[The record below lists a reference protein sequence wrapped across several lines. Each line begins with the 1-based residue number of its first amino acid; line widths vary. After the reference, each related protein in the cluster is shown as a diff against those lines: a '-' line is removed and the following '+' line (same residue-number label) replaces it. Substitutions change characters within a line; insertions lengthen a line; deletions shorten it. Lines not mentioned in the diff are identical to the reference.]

1 MHKYLSLALLPLI
14 CFAAD
19 EKNSDEKTKKTSEA
33 VKISEAFGHII
44 AKNIETLGYEF
55 DISALVKGL
64 QDHQTGKNSPLTET
78 ECLQAISIAQEEFLQ
93 KQSKENLE
101 KAQKFLE
108 ENRKK
113 QDIISLEEGK
123 IQYKI
128 LQSGNG
134 TEVQE
139 GFSPTITY
147 TGSFL
152 GGEIFGSSKE
162 PEMISLEE
170 TIPGFTKGLLG
181 MKEGEKRTIFIHPD
195 LAYGTYG
202 SLPPNSLL
210 IFEVEVVKAN
220 AKVTNPS
227 PTETLIPSDSAIR

>member
-1 MHKYLSLALLPLI
+1 MNKYLSLALLPLI

-19 EKNSDEKTKKTSEA
+19 EKKSDEKTKKTSEA

-78 ECLQAISIAQEEFLQ
+78 ECLQAISTAQEEFLQ

-152 GGEIFGSSKE
+152 DGEIFGGTRVHW
-162 PEMISLEE
+162 SL
-170 TIPGFTKGLLG
+170 TKRG
-181 MKEGEKRTIFIHPD
+181 MF
-195 LAYGTYG
+195 
-202 SLPPNSLL
+202 
-210 IFEVEVVKAN
+210 
-220 AKVTNPS
+220 
-227 PTETLIPSDSAIR
+227 